1 MIATAFQQNTS
12 LARTDWKRVAA
23 RMRAELERAD
33 LNERA
38 RAVAAWAIRP
48 TLLRGRSRVVIPNRA
63 AVCGVLGISTKH
75 MAEVIQELAA
85 AGVLTLR
92 EVHEGWELLVYPDA
106 AMWSV
111 RMKWERNQMDALLRT
126 IDDAPG
132 QVQGEL
138 LDAEAVSNRGP
149 CLDRARAE
157 VAVANVAHVPDLG
170 TSMVAQGGIVPLR
183 VSEFRSSKPYT
194 KLLTPELSKGRTA
207 PNPPTPSPSREGN
220 VSEAEV
226 VARCAELFGE
236 KMMVNWGGAW
246 RNRHRQNPDK
256 LKRVL
261 DAVAEDMRTSTVP
274 IRNPSGHAND
284 LWKRF
289 HE

>member
-1 MIATAFQQNTS
+1 MTAIATQQNAS
-12 LARTDWKRVAA
+12 AARSTDWKRAAA

-33 LNERA
+33 LNDRA

-75 MAEVIQELAA
+75 MAEVIKELAE

-111 RMKWERNQMDALLRT
+111 RMKWERGQMDALLRT

-138 LDAEAVSNRGP
+138 LDPEP
-149 CLDRARAE
+149 CLDRARSE
-157 VAVANVAHVPDLG
+157 VAAENAARVPNLG
-170 TSMVAQGGIVPLR
+170 TSAPVTVNSKANPFTKQLTSEQFTVHAQTALNESG
-183 VSEFRSSKPYT
+183 
-194 KLLTPELSKGRTA
+194 LTLTR
-207 PNPPTPSPSREGN
+207 
-220 VSEAEV
+220 EAE
-226 VARCAELFGE
+226 AEAMDQLRQLVGNADVE
-236 KMMVNWGGAW
+236 QWGGDW
-246 RNRHRQNPDK
+246 RKNWLRRYPRAFPAALATLLEESKAGWQAKKSPGAA
-256 LKRVL
+256 LK
-261 DAVAEDMRTSTVP
+261 
-274 IRNPSGHAND
+274 D
-284 LWKRF
+284 LTRRYAQAQA
-289 HE
+289 